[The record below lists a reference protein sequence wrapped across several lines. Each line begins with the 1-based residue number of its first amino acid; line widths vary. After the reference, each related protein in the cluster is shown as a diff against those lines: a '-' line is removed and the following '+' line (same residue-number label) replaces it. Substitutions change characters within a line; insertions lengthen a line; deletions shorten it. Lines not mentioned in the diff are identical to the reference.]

1 MTIFKRYS
9 AKPAKTTDAQK
20 VSVKVLETK
29 LTPLQLSPEI
39 FPQNMARPVVKAELP
54 LLGARISHTPQLVF
68 CNHLLPRQSLVPSS
82 SLTGMGPASPA
93 SSENPTGSNIIR
105 LEESWKAWLEVI
117 EQDPTEQD
125 RLRWL
130 PKKLVDEFAN
140 EVTNNATAIAE
151 VVLLGPIL
159 DRETYRNLLCCFIRK
174 FEATKLLD
182 VDLLQ
187 GLVQLVQSA
196 SSGYLVDDDLVW
208 ILRVLYKRF
217 EATHFPDLKEKKH
230 LHPCSHV
237 LHLTVATSRLLDI
250 MVEGKVKDLNRT
262 NDHAP
267 LRDLLHKLRTFDDP
281 YLRFQV
287 AYAYNALQHVPDD
300 ETTLQ
305 MIMRFAGGLTMAAAG
320 AASVFKIDPES
331 LIKGIGN
338 IQQAIAHAHDIAKS
352 IKEGAQSLQAGGE
365 GAVDSILK
373 SFVSGQKRA
382 WYLALQGAQVM
393 IRNGQLADFKDAFMT
408 LACRHDR
415 DFQWGICQILG
426 EITFDPLWEQ
436 STQLQAI
443 NCLAVYI
450 PPRAIPNL
458 NAPTDRTF
466 PLLEKVQEFLASPR
480 HVFLIL
486 GASGAGKSTFNS
498 FLERDL
504 LINYSTNRPFPLYI
518 NLPAIDHPETD
529 MIAKQLSFY
538 NFSDAQIQE
547 LKEHRQFVLICDGY
561 DESHLETNLYV
572 TNQLNRPESWNVK
585 MIISCRSTYLGPDYQ
600 DQFRPQANNR
610 YHSDSANV
618 FQEVVIAPFSAGQI
632 HDYIKQF
639 VRSPETPE
647 LFNGRQV
654 WSPQEYLEK
663 LQAIPNM
670 MDLVKN
676 PFLLS
681 LSLRTLP
688 LVVQDVLDLSKI
700 VMTRLVLYDKFIDQW
715 LEVNKIRLQNSRL
728 TPAATLAWRNLL
740 DDGFELNVICYLK
753 KLASA
758 IFREQDGNPVVHY
771 SHYKDKDTW
780 KAEFFSPESAVQ
792 LLRESSPLSRTGIQY
807 QFIHGSLLEYFY
819 SRDVINQD
827 GEQPPPLSS
836 TQSFGHSSSQET
848 VDIFS
853 SWPSNNPYLQHFTP
867 AVSQPETDLAR
878 PVSTNPFLRAST
890 NPFNR
895 TSDNPFNLPTHTSNP
910 PPSGSTGRST
920 PKPRRNSIERRAP
933 QILPGVESLRNKN
946 PLDGPLS
953 QRNLAKEPTILQFLA
968 ERVQGDPEFKKKL
981 FVMIEQSKADIQ
993 ASQSAVNAIT
1003 ILVRAG
1009 VRFNGMDLKGI
1020 RIPGANLSGGE
1031 FDSTQL
1037 QGADLTDVNF
1047 SSSWLRQAD
1056 LSRAKMDG
1064 VQFGESQY
1072 LQESFSVH
1080 SCGYSPDGRK
1090 LAVGCSDGIIRVY
1103 NAESLERLY
1112 IIPAHT
1118 SAVTSLA
1125 FSPRVQEISS
1135 ASEGTSV
1142 KLWDAQNG
1150 GRGPELVG
1158 HTNRVTCLAYSRNG
1172 LLVASGSW
1180 DRTVRLWFVSGR
1192 HNHANRAGPVLI
1204 GHENCVTS
1212 IAFSPNDREIA
1223 SGSWDTTVRLWD
1235 VHLGTLRAVIQ
1246 GHTDWVLCIAYSPT
1260 GRHIASGSQDM
1271 TIRLLDATTTDTN
1284 RFIWVGHTDAVTC
1297 VAFSVTG
1304 EQVITGGKDSTV
1316 RLWDPLT
1323 GTPGAVFGGHSGTVT
1338 TVAYSPNGQSVIS
1351 GSTDKTVRF
1360 WDSNSQAVLR
1370 GLNNHSDAIS
1380 GVAFSKDGRHIVSGS
1395 HDQTIRIWNAD
1406 AGVPISVLRGHTRK
1420 VNAVAFSPTG
1430 LQVASGGEDKTVRLW
1445 CGRTGRQE
1453 FVWNSHTES
1462 VITVAF
1468 TPSGEQ
1474 LASGS
1479 EDNTILLLNPTTG
1492 ERMHVFRGHDL
1503 PVSSLSFS
1511 PPGHWLVSGSW
1522 DSTVRF
1528 WDVRFG
1534 GEGPVWQG
1542 HTEAVSAVDFSPSGA
1557 WIVTGGKDN
1566 TTRIW
1571 GLQTANNMSVLSGHT
1586 QSVETV
1592 AVSPN
1597 GQFIATGSQDGTV
1610 RLWEITSG
1618 QCLMVIGDF
1627 FGDVNSICWKSS
1639 TTTNNGEMI
1648 FATGC
1653 KDKSIRVW
1661 RLIHEGGGSS
1671 YRVRLVW
1678 SSTCGGLVLSGA
1690 MLEGASGLT
1699 WNQEKLLRQ
1708 RGAIHSDSSIIDL
1721 WTMT

>member
-1 MTIFKRYS
+1 MTIFKIFS
-9 AKPAKTTDAQK
+9 AKPAKTTDAK
-20 VSVKVLETK
+20 KASAKVLEAK

-39 FPQNMARPVVKAELP
+39 FPQNMSRPVVKAELP
-54 LLGARISHTPQLVF
+54 LLGARINHTPQLVL
-68 CNHLLPRQSLVPSS
+68 CNHLLPRQSLLPSS
-82 SLTGMGPASPA
+82 LSTGMGPANPA
-93 SSENPTGSNIIR
+93 SRESPTGSNIMCPD
-105 LEESWKAWLEVI
+105 ESWRTWLEAI

-140 EVTNNATAIAE
+140 EVNNNATAIAE
-151 VVLLGPIL
+151 AVLLGPIL
-159 DRETYRNLLCCFIRK
+159 DRETYRNLLCCFISK

-187 GLVQLVQSA
+187 GLVQLAQSA
-196 SSGYLVDDDLVW
+196 SSGYLLDDDLVW

-217 EATHFPDLKEKKH
+217 EATHLPDLEEKRH
-230 LHPCSHV
+230 QQPCNHV
-237 LHLTVATSRLLDI
+237 LHLTIATSRLLDI

-267 LRDLLHKLRTFDDP
+267 LRNLLHKLRTFDDP

-305 MIMRFAGGLTMAAAG
+305 TIMRFAGGLTMATAG

-352 IKEGAQSLQAGGE
+352 IKEGTQSLRAGGE
-365 GAVDSILK
+365 GIVDSILK

-393 IRNGQLADFKDAFMT
+393 IQNGQLADFKVALLT
-408 LACRHDR
+408 LACQHDR
-415 DFQWGICQILG
+415 DFQWGICQLLG
-426 EITFDPLWEQ
+426 EIIFDPLWDRG
-436 STQLQAI
+436 TQLQAI
-443 NCLAVYI
+443 KCLGELYNNQDWGRDVSIKRWILTILQQTSCHSDPTVREQSGTLLLSLRKDGHVAFPLFYPMGARLPLPSRSLLLANVQEIPLVEFQLNKLKIQRLAEERLAVYI

-504 LINYSTNRPFPLYI
+504 LTNYNTNRPFPLYI
-518 NLPAIDHPETD
+518 NLPAIDRPETD

-547 LKEHRQFVLICDGY
+547 LKENRQFVLICDGY

-585 MIISCRSTYLGPDYQ
+585 MIISCRSSYLGPDYQ

-610 YHSDSANV
+610 YHSDSVNV
-618 FQEVVIAPFSAGQI
+618 FQEVAIAPFSSSQI
-632 HDYIKQF
+632 HDYVKQF
-639 VRSPETPE
+639 VRSPETQE
-647 LFNGRQV
+647 LFDGRPV
-654 WSPQEYLEK
+654 WSVQEYLDK

-700 VMTRLVLYDKFIDQW
+700 VVTRLVVYDTFIDQW
-715 LEVNKIRLQNSRL
+715 LEVNKKRLQNSRL

-740 DDGFELNVICYLK
+740 DDGFELNVVCYLK

-758 IFREQDGNPVVHY
+758 IFSEQDGNPVVHY
-771 SHYKDKDTW
+771 SHYTDKDTW

-792 LLRESSPLSRTGIQY
+792 LLRESSPLSRTGNQY

-827 GEQPPPLSS
+827 GEQPPPVSS
-836 TQSFGHSSSQET
+836 TQSFDYSSSQEID
-848 VDIFS
+848 DIFS
-853 SWPSNNPYLQHFTP
+853 SWSSNNPYLQHFSP
-867 AVSQPETDLAR
+867 VVSQPATS
-878 PVSTNPFLRAST
+878 PTGQISTNPFLRAST
-890 NPFNR
+890 NPFKRN
-895 TSDNPFNLPTHTSNP
+895 SDNPFSSPPTTSDI

-920 PKPRRNSIERRAP
+920 LRPRRDLIERRAP

-968 ERVQGDPEFKKKL
+968 ERVQGDPDFKKRL
-981 FVMIEQSKADIQ
+981 FAMIEQSKTDIQ
-993 ASQSAVNAIT
+993 ASQSASNAIT

-1037 QGADLTDVNF
+1037 QGADLTDVNL
-1047 SSSWLRQAD
+1047 SSSWLRQAN
-1056 LSRAKMDG
+1056 LSRTKMDG

-1072 LQESFSVH
+1072 LRESFSVH

-1112 IIPAHT
+1112 IISAHT
-1118 SAVTSLA
+1118 SAVTCLA

-1142 KLWDAQNG
+1142 KLWDTQNG

-1180 DRTVRLWFVSGR
+1180 DKSVRLWFVSGR
-1192 HNHANRAGPVLI
+1192 HNYANPAGPVLV

-1223 SGSWDTTVRLWD
+1223 SGSWDMTVRLWD
-1235 VHLGTLRAVIQ
+1235 VHLGTPRAVIE
-1246 GHTDWVLCIAYSPT
+1246 GHTDWVLCVAYSPT

-1284 RFIWVGHTDAVTC
+1284 RFIWAGHTDAVTC
-1297 VAFSVTG
+1297 VA
-1304 EQVITGGKDSTV
+1304 
-1316 RLWDPLT
+1316 
-1323 GTPGAVFGGHSGTVT
+1323 
-1338 TVAYSPNGQSVIS
+1338 
-1351 GSTDKTVRF
+1351 
-1360 WDSNSQAVLR
+1360 
-1370 GLNNHSDAIS
+1370 
-1380 GVAFSKDGRHIVSGS
+1380 
-1395 HDQTIRIWNAD
+1395 
-1406 AGVPISVLRGHTRK
+1406 
-1420 VNAVAFSPTG
+1420 
-1430 LQVASGGEDKTVRLW
+1430 
-1445 CGRTGRQE
+1445 
-1453 FVWNSHTES
+1453 
-1462 VITVAF
+1462 
-1468 TPSGEQ
+1468 
-1474 LASGS
+1474 
-1479 EDNTILLLNPTTG
+1479 
-1492 ERMHVFRGHDL
+1492 
-1503 PVSSLSFS
+1503 
-1511 PPGHWLVSGSW
+1511 
-1522 DSTVRF
+1522 
-1528 WDVRFG
+1528 
-1534 GEGPVWQG
+1534 
-1542 HTEAVSAVDFSPSGA
+1542 
-1557 WIVTGGKDN
+1557 
-1566 TTRIW
+1566 
-1571 GLQTANNMSVLSGHT
+1571 
-1586 QSVETV
+1586 
-1592 AVSPN
+1592 
-1597 GQFIATGSQDGTV
+1597 
-1610 RLWEITSG
+1610 
-1618 QCLMVIGDF
+1618 
-1627 FGDVNSICWKSS
+1627 
-1639 TTTNNGEMI
+1639 
-1648 FATGC
+1648 
-1653 KDKSIRVW
+1653 
-1661 RLIHEGGGSS
+1661 
-1671 YRVRLVW
+1671 
-1678 SSTCGGLVLSGA
+1678 
-1690 MLEGASGLT
+1690 
-1699 WNQEKLLRQ
+1699 
-1708 RGAIHSDSSIIDL
+1708 
-1721 WTMT
+1721 

>member
-9 AKPAKTTDAQK
+9 AKLAKTTDAQK
-20 VSVKVLETK
+20 ASVKVLETK

-39 FPQNMARPVVKAELP
+39 FPQNMTRPVVKAELP

-68 CNHLLPRQSLVPSS
+68 CNHLLPRQPLLPSLSS
-82 SLTGMGPASPA
+82 TGMEPASPA
-93 SSENPTGSNIIR
+93 SSENSTRSNIMR
-105 LEESWKAWLEVI
+105 LDESWNTWLEAI

-140 EVTNNATAIAE
+140 EVTNNATAIAKA
-151 VVLLGPIL
+151 VLLGPIF
-159 DRETYRNLLCCFIRK
+159 DRETYRNLLCCFISK

-182 VDLLQ
+182 IDLLQ

-196 SSGYLVDDDLVW
+196 SSGYLVDDDLIW

-217 EATHFPDLKEKKH
+217 EATHFPDLEEKKH
-230 LHPCSHV
+230 LHPCNHV

-250 MVEGKVKDLNRT
+250 MVEDKDQRSC
-262 NDHAP
+262 P

-305 MIMRFAGGLTMAAAG
+305 MIMRFAGGLTMATAG

-331 LIKGIGN
+331 LIMGIGN

-352 IKEGAQSLQAGGE
+352 IKEGAQSLRAGGE
-365 GAVDSILK
+365 GIVDSILK

-382 WYLALQGAQVM
+382 WYLALHGAQVM
-393 IRNGQLADFKDAFMT
+393 IRNGQLADFKEALLA

-415 DFQWGICQILG
+415 DFQWGICQLLG
-426 EITFDPLWEQ
+426 EIIHDPLWDN

-443 NCLAVYI
+443 NCLGELYNNQDWGRDVSIKKWILTILRQISYHPDPTICGQSNTLLLSLRKDGHVAFSLFYPMGARLPLPSRSPLLANVQEIPLVDFQLNKLKIQRLAEERLAVYI

-458 NAPTDRTF
+458 NAPTDRAF

-504 LINYSTNRPFPLYI
+504 LTNYSTNRPFPLYI

-561 DESHLETNLYV
+561 DKSHLETNLYV

-585 MIISCRSTYLGPDYQ
+585 MIISCRSTYLGLDYQ

-632 HDYIKQF
+632 HDYVKQF
-639 VRSPETPE
+639 VRSPETQE
-647 LFNGRQV
+647 LFDGRPV
-654 WSPQEYLEK
+654 WSAQEYLDK
-663 LQAIPNM
+663 LLAIPNM

-700 VMTRLVLYDKFIDQW
+700 VMTRLVLYDK
-715 LEVNKIRLQNSRL
+715 
-728 TPAATLAWRNLL
+728 NLL
-740 DDGFELNVICYLK
+740 NDGFELNVICYLK

-758 IFREQDGNPVVHY
+758 IFREQNGNPVVHY
-771 SHYKDKDTW
+771 SNYKDKDTW

-807 QFIHGSLLEYFY
+807 QFIHGSLL
-819 SRDVINQD
+819 D
-827 GEQPPPLSS
+827 
-836 TQSFGHSSSQET
+836 
-848 VDIFS
+848 
-853 SWPSNNPYLQHFTP
+853 WPSNNPYLQHFIP
-867 AVSQPETDLAR
+867 AVSQPATNPAGQT
-878 PVSTNPFLRAST
+878 STNPFLRAST
-890 NPFNR
+890 NPLNK
-895 TSDNPFNLPTHTSNP
+895 TSDNPFSLPTHTSDAIP
-910 PPSGSTGRST
+910 RVSTSRST
-920 PKPRRNSIERRAP
+920 PRPRRDSIERRAP
-933 QILPGVESLRNKN
+933 QILPGVESLRSKN

-981 FVMIEQSKADIQ
+981 FAMIEQSKTEIQ
-993 ASQSAVNAIT
+993 ASQSAANAIT

-1031 FDSTQL
+1031 FDSTHL
-1037 QGADLTDVNF
+1037 QGADLTDVNL
-1047 SSSWLRQAD
+1047 SSSWLRQTD

-1064 VQFGESQY
+1064 IQFGESQY
-1072 LQESFSVH
+1072 LREYFSVH
-1080 SCGYSPDGRK
+1080 SCRYSPDGRK

-1112 IIPAHT
+1112 IIPAHI

-1125 FSPRVQEISS
+1125 FSPRVQELSS

-1142 KLWDAQNG
+1142 KLWDTQNG
-1150 GRGPELVG
+1150 GRGPELIG

-1172 LLVASGSW
+1172 MLVASGSW

-1192 HNHANRAGPVLI
+1192 HNHANQAGPVLV

-1223 SGSWDTTVRLWD
+1223 
-1235 VHLGTLRAVIQ
+1235 LGTVIE
-1246 GHTDWVLCIAYSPT
+1246 GHTDWVLCVAYSPA

-1284 RFIWVGHTDAVTC
+1284 RFVWVGHTDAVTC

-1304 EQVITGGKDSTV
+1304 EQVVTGGKDSTV

-1351 GSTDKTVRF
+1351 GSTDKTIRF

-1380 GVAFSKDGRHIVSGS
+1380 GVAFSKDGRHIVSGG
-1395 HDQTIRIWNAD
+1395 HDQTVRNWD
-1406 AGVPISVLRGHTRK
+1406 AESGVPISVLRGHTRK

-1445 CGRTGRQE
+1445 CARTGRQE
-1453 FVWNSHTES
+1453 FVWNNHTES
-1462 VITVAF
+1462 VTTVAF

-1479 EDNTILLLNPTTG
+1479 EDNTILVLNPTTG
-1492 ERMHVFRGHDL
+1492 ERMHLFRGHDL

-1511 PPGHWLVSGSW
+1511 PPRNWLVSGSW

-1566 TTRIW
+1566 TARVW
-1571 GLQTANNMSVLSGHT
+1571 DLQSANAIFVLSGHT
-1586 QSVETV
+1586 QAVEVVT
-1592 AVSPN
+1592 VSPN
-1597 GQFIATGSQDGTV
+1597 GQFVATGSQDGTV
-1610 RLWEITSG
+1610 RLWEVTSG
-1618 QCLMVIGDF
+1618 QCLVVIGDF
-1627 FGDVNSICWKSS
+1627 FGDVNSLCWKSS
-1639 TTTNNGEMI
+1639 TTTNDGEMM

-1653 KDKSIRVW
+1653 KDKSVRVW
-1661 RLIHEGGGSS
+1661 RLIDEGGGRS

-1678 SSTCGGLVLSGA
+1678 SSTCGGLVLSEA
-1690 MLEGASGLT
+1690 ILEGANGLT
-1699 WNQEKLLRQ
+1699 WDNRP
-1708 RGAIHSDSSIIDL
+1708 S
-1721 WTMT
+1721 